1 MKATRQVWA
10 KFPGAVALL
19 LGSALIA
26 TAQLSHPDMKTPPG
40 DMLLVISG
48 SSSGLLTAERGT
60 SGWAKG
66 SLLVAH
72 LRILDWPP
80 RVALMPRPAHPARN
94 NDETPLATVFAP
106 TRWSR
111 DKAVA
116 SVQAAPAPRFS
127 FTLRDE
133 EAEPSLIV
141 PLRGGM
147 GAKSLLSSRVR
158 TSPYP
163 FGIFPHP
170 PLPGQSQTRQLRRSS
185 TDMSCFV
192 GNPDMRGKGNKKL
205 VVEKRN
211 CGLI

>member
-26 TAQLSHPDMKTPPG
+26 TAQLPHPDMKTPPA

-48 SSSGLLTAERGT
+48 SSNGLLTAERGT
-60 SGWAKG
+60 SAWAKG

-80 RVALMPRPAHPARN
+80 RVALTPRPAHPATN
-94 NDETPLATVFAP
+94 YDETPLATVFAP

-116 SVQAAPAPRFS
+116 SVQAVPAPRFS

-133 EAEPSLIV
+133 EAGPSLIV
-141 PLRGGM
+141 PLRGSM
-147 GAKSLLSSRVR
+147 SAKTLLSRRVQ
-158 TSPYP
+158 TSPYAL
-163 FGIFPHP
+163 GIFPHP
-170 PLPGQSQTRQLRRSS
+170 PLPGQPQTPTTQTQQYGYELFRWQ
-185 TDMSCFV
+185 
-192 GNPDMRGKGNKKL
+192 P
-205 VVEKRN
+205 
-211 CGLI
+211 

>member
-26 TAQLSHPDMKTPPG
+26 TAQLPPPDMKTPPG
-40 DMLLVISG
+40 DMLLVFSG
-48 SSSGLLTAERGT
+48 SSNGSLTAERGT

-66 SLLVAH
+66 SLFVAH
-72 LRILDWPP
+72 LPILDWPP
-80 RVALMPRPAHPARN
+80 RVALTPRPAHLATN
-94 NDETPLATVFAP
+94 NDQSPLATVFAL

-116 SVQAAPAPRFS
+116 FVRAAPAPRFS

-133 EAEPSLIV
+133 EAGPSLIV
-141 PLRGGM
+141 PLRGSM
-147 GAKSLLSSRVR
+147 SAKTLLSSRVQ

-163 FGIFPHP
+163 LGIFPHP
-170 PLPGQSQTRQLRRSS
+170 PLPGQPQTPTTQAQQYGYELFRWL
-185 TDMSCFV
+185 
-192 GNPDMRGKGNKKL
+192 P
-205 VVEKRN
+205 
-211 CGLI
+211 

>member
-1 MKATRQVWA
+1 MKAMRQVWA
-10 KFPGAVALL
+10 KFSAAVALL

-26 TAQLSHPDMKTPPG
+26 TAQLPHPGMKTPPG

-48 SSSGLLTAERGT
+48 SSNSLLTAERGT

-66 SLLVAH
+66 SLRVAH
-72 LRILDWPP
+72 RPILDWPP
-80 RVALMPRPAHPARN
+80 RVALTPRPAHPATN
-94 NDETPLATVFAP
+94 NDETPLATVLAP

-116 SVQAAPAPRFS
+116 SVQAVPAPRFS
-127 FTLRDE
+127 FTLRHE
-133 EAEPSLIV
+133 EAGPSLIV

-147 GAKSLLSSRVR
+147 SAKSLLSSRGQ

-170 PLPGQSQTRQLRRSS
+170 PLPGQPQTPTTQAQQYGYELFRWQ
-185 TDMSCFV
+185 
-192 GNPDMRGKGNKKL
+192 P
-205 VVEKRN
+205 
-211 CGLI
+211 

>member
-26 TAQLSHPDMKTPPG
+26 AAQLPHPDMKTPSG
-40 DMLLVISG
+40 DMLLVFSG
-48 SSSGLLTAERGT
+48 SFDGLLTAERGT

-72 LRILDWPP
+72 LGILDWPP
-80 RVALMPRPAHPARN
+80 RVALTPRPARPATI
-94 NDETPLATVFAP
+94 NDETPLATLLAP

-116 SVQAAPAPRFS
+116 SFQDVPAPRFS
-127 FTLRDE
+127 FTLRHE
-133 EAEPSLIV
+133 EAGPSLIV

-147 GAKSLLSSRVR
+147 SAKTLLSSRVQ

-163 FGIFPHP
+163 LGIFPHP
-170 PLPGQSQTRQLRRSS
+170 PLPGQPQTPTTQAQQYGYELFRWQ
-185 TDMSCFV
+185 
-192 GNPDMRGKGNKKL
+192 P
-205 VVEKRN
+205 
-211 CGLI
+211 

>member
-10 KFPGAVALL
+10 EFSVAVALL

-26 TAQLSHPDMKTPPG
+26 TAQLPHPDMKTPPG
-40 DMLLVISG
+40 AMLLVISG
-48 SSSGLLTAERGT
+48 SSNGLLTAERGT

-72 LRILDWPP
+72 LPILDWPP
-80 RVALMPRPAHPARN
+80 RVALTPRPALPATN

-116 SVQAAPAPRFS
+116 SVQAVPAPRFS
-127 FTLRDE
+127 FTLRHK
-133 EAEPSLIV
+133 EAGPSLIV
-141 PLRGGM
+141 PLRSGM
-147 GAKSLLSSRVR
+147 SAKTLLSSRVQ

-163 FGIFPHP
+163 LGNFPHP
-170 PLPGQSQTRQLRRSS
+170 PLPGQPQTPTTQAQQYGYELFRWQ
-185 TDMSCFV
+185 
-192 GNPDMRGKGNKKL
+192 P
-205 VVEKRN
+205 
-211 CGLI
+211 

>member
-1 MKATRQVWA
+1 MKAMRQVWA

-26 TAQLSHPDMKTPPG
+26 TAQLPHPDMKTPLG
-40 DMLLVISG
+40 DMLLVVSG
-48 SSSGLLTAERGT
+48 SSNGLLTAERGT

-80 RVALMPRPAHPARN
+80 RVALTPRPARPATN

-116 SVQAAPAPRFS
+116 SVQAVPAPRFS
-127 FTLRDE
+127 FTLRHE
-133 EAEPSLIV
+133 EAGPSLIV

-147 GAKSLLSSRVR
+147 GAKTLLSSRVQ

-170 PLPGQSQTRQLRRSS
+170 PLPGQPQTPTTQAQQYGYELFRWQ
-185 TDMSCFV
+185 
-192 GNPDMRGKGNKKL
+192 P
-205 VVEKRN
+205 
-211 CGLI
+211 